1 MDDFPL
7 RMLWLKAEG
16 YCCSQIMLILA
27 LETQGRTN
35 IELVRAAG
43 GLCYGIGLSAETCG
57 ALSGA
62 SCVISLYAG
71 KGSTEE
77 TPDYR
82 YSLMANELTDWFKE
96 RARETYGGI
105 RCEDILAR
113 HPDKRIC
120 GQIVTET
127 YEVAMDI
134 LVAHGFD
141 PSKGR
146 DG

>member
-27 LETQGRTN
+27 LEAQGKTN
-35 IELVRAAG
+35 TDLVRAAG
-43 GLCYGIGLSAETCG
+43 GLCYGVGASGETCG
-57 ALSGA
+57 ALTGA
-62 SCVISLYAG
+62 SCIISLYAG

-82 YSLMANELTDWFKE
+82 YALMANELTGWFKGKAE
-96 RARETYGGI
+96 EIYGGL
-105 RCEDILAR
+105 RCEDILTQ

-127 YEVAMDI
+127 YSMAMDI

-141 PSKGR
+141 PGRGR
-146 DG
+146 DD